1 MWVNQKCTSYW
12 GNILMVDKDNQLPWR
27 ICISAGKHILH
38 DTWILILAS
47 YPQTLAECHWEVF
60 CVAPYS
66 GLLVFGQ
73 LWLGAIYNFL
83 KRWTVVTDPNGTGMF
98 LCYGFLIRSIVE
110 RSIVGRPVPKTY
122 CVEIKPPPPPPPPHD
137 FDKPLQIIH
146 TRNDNRF
153 YMGCIRV
160 FQSSKLADEYDLC
173 GMIMIGSL
181 ISPDSID

>member
-1 MWVNQKCTSYW
+1 MLLDLCESTKNVPLTEGISWWLTKTINCLNS
-12 GNILMVDKDNQLPWR
+12 

-83 KRWTVVTDPNGTGMF
+83 KRWTVVTHPNGTGMF
-98 LCYGFLIRSIVE
+98 LCYGFLSWRNGCHSK
-110 RSIVGRPVPKTY
+110 RPCPGSCHPEALCNKWVTGSWVRVP
-122 CVEIKPPPPPPPPHD
+122 
-137 FDKPLQIIH
+137 QW
-146 TRNDNRF
+146 
-153 YMGCIRV
+153 
-160 FQSSKLADEYDLC
+160 
-173 GMIMIGSL
+173 
-181 ISPDSID
+181 